1 MALLETRCPTTLWSI
16 QSMVGDGG
24 TSSGN
29 GSSFRQSSAV
39 DANDDDGLIGK
50 VIEENNFP
58 QVCATDGVRL
68 THCVFLA
75 GFVGLCD
82 ERIH

>member
-1 MALLETRCPTTLWSI
+1 MALLETRCPITLWSI

-24 TSSGN
+24 TGSGN

-50 VIEENNFP
+50 VIEENFP
-58 QVCATDGVRL
+58 QVCATVGVRL
-68 THCVFLA
+68 THYVFLA